1 MITVAYP
8 SPQFRT
14 RLENGQQ
21 QIFDPL
27 RKQWL
32 RLSPEEWVRQ
42 NFVQYLLQVLH
53 YPAALIAIEKE
64 LVLNGMKRRFDLLV
78 FDAYHQPWMLVEC
91 KATTVNL
98 NPPVLEQVLR
108 YNITIPVPYLVITNG
123 TETKGWQKVE
133 GRLEAITALPAWE
146 HQ

>member
-1 MITVAYP
+1 MIPVAYP
-8 SPQFRT
+8 TPQFRT
-14 RLENGQQ
+14 RMEGGQQ

-64 LVLNGMKRRFDLLV
+64 LVLNGMKRRFDLLI
-78 FDAYHQPWMLVEC
+78 FDSLHQPWMLIEC
-91 KATTVNL
+91 KATTVPL
-98 NPPVLEQVLR
+98 HPPVLEQVLR
-108 YNITIPVPYLVITNG
+108 YNIAIAVPFLVITNG
-123 TETKGWQKVE
+123 TETRGWQKVDGKLVE
-133 GRLEAITALPAWE
+133 RFDLPQWPTA
-146 HQ
+146 